1 MTTLVSILMAGLFHG
16 AALFLLTA
24 GLQLSFGVQRIV
36 NLACGSIYALGA
48 YVGVSLTTWALA
60 QGLPVPL
67 FPLALLA
74 SGVLAGL
81 IGLPLERVLSTVYR
95 RPESFQLL
103 LTFSLILIFQD
114 AIRFLWG
121 AYPQQLPNVSMI
133 YGAINVGGVQMPT
146 YNVFVIIVAAA
157 VAVGLTWFLNH
168 TVSGK
173 VLRAT
178 AENRETSAAM
188 GVNVRLIYLLVFT
201 LGTTLSTVGGA
212 LVVPTAAASLQMGV
226 ELVVDAF
233 AVIVIGGLGSM
244 KGAAVGALIVGM
256 IRAGALFIYP
266 EIDILATYAVVLI
279 VLIWRPTG
287 LFGKAVA

>member
-1 MTTLVSILMAGLFHG
+1 MITILSILMAGLFHA
-16 AALFLLTA
+16 AALFLLTS

-48 YVGVSLTTWALA
+48 YLGVSVTTWALA
-60 QGLPVPL
+60 QGLPIPL
-67 FPLALLA
+67 FPLVLFA
-74 SGVLAGL
+74 SGLGAGL
-81 IGLPLERVLSTVYR
+81 IGLPLERVLSTIYR

-114 AIRFLWG
+114 VIRFFWG
-121 AYPQQLPNVSMI
+121 ADPHQLPNVSMI
-133 YGAINVGGVQMPT
+133 YGLINVGGVQMPT
-146 YNVFVIIVAAA
+146 YNLLVIIAAVA

-168 TVSGK
+168 TTSGK

-178 AENRETSAAM
+178 AENREISAAM

-244 KGAAVGALIVGM
+244 KGAAVGALIVGT

-266 EIDILATYAVVLI
+266 EVDVLATYAIVLT
-279 VLIWRPTG
+279 VLIWRPSG
-287 LFGKAVA
+287 LFGKAAA

>member
-1 MTTLVSILMAGLFHG
+1 MATAASILIAGLFHG
-16 AALFLLTA
+16 AALFLLTS

-48 YVGVSLTTWALA
+48 YLGVSVTTWALA

-67 FPLALLA
+67 FPLVLLA
-74 SGVLAGL
+74 SGLVAGL
-81 IGLPLERVLSTVYR
+81 IGLPLERVLSTIYR

-114 AIRFLWG
+114 VLRFFWG
-121 AYPQQLPNVSMI
+121 AYPRQMPNVSMV
-133 YGAINVGGVQMPT
+133 YGSIDVGGVQMPM
-146 YNVFVIIVAAA
+146 YNLFVIIAA
-157 VAVGLTWFLNH
+157 VAIGVGLTWFLSH
-168 TVSGK
+168 TTSGK

-188 GVNVRLIYLLVFT
+188 GVNVRLVYLLVFT

-244 KGAAVGALIVGM
+244 KGAAVGAVIVGL
-256 IRAGALFIYP
+256 IRAAALFIYP
-266 EIDILATYAVVLI
+266 EVDVLATYAVVLI
-279 VLIWRPTG
+279 VLIWWPTG
-287 LFGKAVA
+287 LFGKALE